1 MDNLKKFDLLYL
13 FYLQGK
19 LIIET
24 QNYYWSFLVHGSY
37 PVYKAPDDDK
47 SNFDIQTDL
56 KKEKEYFHF
65 IYIFILVILI

>member
-1 MDNLKKFDLLYL
+1 MDKHKKFYLLYS

-37 PVYKAPDDDK
+37 PVYKAPDDDQTK
-47 SNFDIQTDL
+47 LDIQPDP

-65 IYIFILVILI
+65 FILLVIPT